1 MTGRLHPWQA
11 TRDVYWTCKADLC
24 RYILCLAVDCVEWP
38 SASYIFG
45 NIQNQL
51 IKAIFEVMKQTVVEE
66 LKNNKYFTDDK

>member
-1 MTGRLHPWQA
+1 MT
-11 TRDVYWTCKADLC
+11 
-24 RYILCLAVDCVEWP
+24 